1 MPCSDSRTITHRM
14 PILELPG
21 NILILNTEIPRPNF
35 QGFRLRIFII
45 IPKVCILKVY
55 HIMKI
60 FNHVFWG
67 LKSTDGDTDACEE
80 KTSVLPWDP
89 SSINC
94 CCFPSQTSCF
104 SSFCVVGS
112 FSSITV
118 FIPGAELF
126 SLDFQVKHLRCTYRD
141 KVPHCKLD
149 HL

>member
-1 MPCSDSRTITHRM
+1 MPCSDSRTIIHRM
-14 PILELPG
+14 PVLELPG
-21 NILILNTEIPRPNF
+21 TILILNTEIPRPNF
-35 QGFRLRIFII
+35 QGFRFRIFLI

-67 LKSTDGDTDACEE
+67 LKSTDGDTNPCVE
-80 KTSVLPWDP
+80 KSSVLPWDP

-94 CCFPSQTSCF
+94 CCLPSQTLCF
-104 SSFCVVGS
+104 SSFSVGS

-126 SLDFQVKHLRCTYRD
+126 SPAFQVKHLRCTYRD
-141 KVPHCKLD
+141 
-149 HL
+149 